1 MSHLFYRD
9 VGLEIRFTNR
19 VMFTSAYVDP
29 VTLRADQFRWS
40 QPEKECY
47 KSLWIKYP
55 GEYYESSKFC
65 HRELCSSTRIAKIL
79 PVVKQKPGSQTIN
92 VQVLARAKG
101 AKDCSINLFLG
112 FSALLMAFLNE
123 GSLKN

>member
-9 VGLEIRFTNR
+9 VGLEIHFTNR
-19 VMFTSAYVDP
+19 VMFTSSYVDP

-55 GEYYESSKFC
+55 AEYYESSKFC

-112 FSALLMAFLNE
+112 FSALLMVFLNE